1 MQGKISQ
8 QKVIQTISLNYRVVM
23 TFSQAVGVVIVLMVT
38 KEMMHFIEILMK
50 IYCLEILEMIVQL
63 AWFLHEILQMDQ
75 IIFMESILLM
85 PKEKM

>member
-50 IYCLEILEMIVQL
+50 IYCLEILEMIVSL
-63 AWFLHEILQMDQ
+63 EVKEM
-75 IIFMESILLM
+75 IFCMAI
-85 PKEKM
+85 